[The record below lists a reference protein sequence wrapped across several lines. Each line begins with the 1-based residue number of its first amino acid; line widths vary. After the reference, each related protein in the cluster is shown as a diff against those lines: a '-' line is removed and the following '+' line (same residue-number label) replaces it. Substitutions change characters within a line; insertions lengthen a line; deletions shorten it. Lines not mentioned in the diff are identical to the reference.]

1 MELENFTISDI
12 NQGLRKKI
20 FSAQEITNG
29 YLQKIE
35 ADNSRIFAYLTTTAE
50 LALLQAKNVDQQI
63 ARGEAI
69 APLAGVPLAIK
80 DNIMVKDALCTAAS
94 KMLENYIAPY
104 DAFVIKKL
112 KQQGAIILGKTN
124 MDEFAM
130 GSSTESSAFGLT
142 HNPYDNSCVPGG
154 SSGGSAAAVAAN
166 LCVAALGSDTGGSIR
181 QPAFFC
187 GISGLKPTYGAVSRY
202 GCIAFAS
209 SLDQIG
215 PLSKTVEDAQ
225 IVFEAISGKDVLDS
239 TSSDAGGD
247 APKKHYRAGIPKE
260 YFIKGVDPRIE
271 AMVNTAIKKFEELGN
286 EVIEISL
293 PHTKCALPCYYII
306 ATAEASANLARYDGI
321 RYGWSAK
328 NGKSDESGNLLDI
341 YLQNRGRGFG
351 AEVKRRIM
359 LGTYVLSA
367 GYYDAYYVRAQKVRT
382 LIKQDFDKAFQQ
394 VDVIFTPTSPT
405 LAFKIG
411 EKIND
416 PLTMYLQDI
425 FTISINLAGVPAI
438 SIPLGLIDNLPCG
451 MQIIA
456 KPFNEQILFDAAKK
470 IEKPLLL

>member
-1 MELENFTISDI
+1 MELENFTITDI
-12 NQGLRKKI
+12 NQGLRQKK
-20 FSAQEITNG
+20 FSAYELTSA

-50 LALLQAKNVDQQI
+50 LALQQAKNIDQQI

-69 APLAGVPLAIK
+69 TPLAGVPLAIK
-80 DNIMVKDALCTAAS
+80 DNIMVKDTPCTAAS
-94 KMLENYIAPY
+94 KILENYIAPY

-130 GSSTESSAFGLT
+130 GSSTESSAFGPT
-142 HNPYDNSCVPGG
+142 RNPHDVSCVPGG
-154 SSGGSAAAVAAN
+154 SSGGSAAAVAGN
-166 LCVAALGSDTGGSIR
+166 LCAAALGSDTGGSIR

-215 PLSKTVEDAQ
+215 PLAKTVEDAQ
-225 IVFEAISGKDVLDS
+225 IVFEAISGRDVLDS
-239 TSSDAGGD
+239 TSSDTGGA

-260 YFIKGVDPRIE
+260 YFIKGTDPRIE
-271 AMVNTAIKKFEELGN
+271 AMVNSAIKKFEELGN
-286 EVIEISL
+286 EVVEISL
-293 PHTKCALPCYYII
+293 PHTKYALPCYYII

-328 NGKSDESGNLLDI
+328 TGKNDEDGDLLDI
-341 YLQNRGRGFG
+341 YLQSRGQGFG

-367 GYYDAYYVRAQKVRT
+367 GYYDAYYGRAQKVRT

-438 SIPLGLIDNLPCG
+438 SIPLGLIDNLPSG

-456 KPFNEQILFDAAKK
+456 EPFNEQILFDAAKK
-470 IEKPLLL
+470 LEQPLL

>member
-1 MELENFTISDI
+1 VILIKGCAKN
-12 NQGLRKKI
+12 

-247 APKKHYRAGIPKE
+247 APK
-260 YFIKGVDPRIE
+260 
-271 AMVNTAIKKFEELGN
+271 N
-286 EVIEISL
+286 
-293 PHTKCALPCYYII
+293 II
-306 ATAEASANLARYDGI
+306 APVFQRNILLKALI
-321 RYGWSAK
+321 RG
-328 NGKSDESGNLLDI
+328 
-341 YLQNRGRGFG
+341 
-351 AEVKRRIM
+351 
-359 LGTYVLSA
+359 
-367 GYYDAYYVRAQKVRT
+367 
-382 LIKQDFDKAFQQ
+382 
-394 VDVIFTPTSPT
+394 
-405 LAFKIG
+405 
-411 EKIND
+411 
-416 PLTMYLQDI
+416 
-425 FTISINLAGVPAI
+425 
-438 SIPLGLIDNLPCG
+438 
-451 MQIIA
+451 
-456 KPFNEQILFDAAKK
+456 
-470 IEKPLLL
+470 